1 MFRGD
6 SRRSDSSYRKRER
19 GRGWGWEGGAELW
32 NINGENRSPILEKE
46 KLPVQNIPGNEWQ
59 NRII

>member
-1 MFRGD
+1 METAAAATPATG
-6 SRRSDSSYRKRER
+6 REK
-19 GRGWGWEGGAELW
+19 GAGGGGGAELW
-32 NINGENRSPILEKE
+32 NINGENWSPILEKE